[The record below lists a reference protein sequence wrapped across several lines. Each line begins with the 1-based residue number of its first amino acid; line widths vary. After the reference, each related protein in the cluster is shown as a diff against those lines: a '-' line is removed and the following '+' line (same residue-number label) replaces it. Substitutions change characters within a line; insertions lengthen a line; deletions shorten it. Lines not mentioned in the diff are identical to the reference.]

1 MPLLFVAP
9 FVIAA
14 AATAGVVGVP
24 AATIALAENQ
34 AEDAVR
40 ATELLVLALAP
51 LLVGTQAERAN
62 ATNRDVHGG
71 SVFRNSGDG
80 AMWTVTV
87 TMWSYRMTLKSGVGS
102 VCVPRG
108 DFELC

>member
-34 AEDAVR
+34 ADDAVR
-40 ATELLVLALAP
+40 AAELLVLALTS
-51 LLVGTQAERAN
+51 L
-62 ATNRDVHGG
+62 
-71 SVFRNSGDG
+71 
-80 AMWTVTV
+80 
-87 TMWSYRMTLKSGVGS
+87 
-102 VCVPRG
+102 
-108 DFELC
+108 

>member
-34 AEDAVR
+34 ADNAVR
-40 ATELLVLALAP
+40 ATELLFAIASLSAGP
-51 LLVGTQAERAN
+51 K
-62 ATNRDVHGG
+62 
-71 SVFRNSGDG
+71 
-80 AMWTVTV
+80 
-87 TMWSYRMTLKSGVGS
+87 KSGRMRLTG
-102 VCVPRG
+102 VCMVAASSG
-108 DFELC
+108 TAGTALCGP